1 MTAPFSY
8 MAFVT
13 PAVVLGRVS
22 AAAAVLPTA
31 VAPAVGLRRVSA
43 AAVVLPT
50 AVTTAVVLRRVSAAA
65 VVLPTAVTP
74 AVGLRRIA
82 ATVKAEKIIEKVIE
96 HIKILVFLWFELR
109 K

>member
-13 PAVVLGRVS
+13 PAVVLGRVA
-22 AAAAVLPTA
+22 AAAAVLPIA
-31 VAPAVGLRRVSA
+31 VAA
-43 AAVVLPT
+43 
-50 AVTTAVVLRRVSAAA
+50 AVVLRRV
-65 VVLPTAVTP
+65 
-74 AVGLRRIA
+74 A

>member
-13 PAVVLGRVS
+13 PAVGLRRVS

-31 VAPAVGLRRVSA
+31 VAPAVVLGRVA
-43 AAVVLPT
+43 APAVVLPT
-50 AVTTAVVLRRVSAAA
+50 AVTTAVALRRIAAAVLPITVAAA
-65 VVLPTAVTP
+65 VVL
-74 AVGLRRIA
+74 RRVA

>member
-13 PAVVLGRVS
+13 PAVGLGRV
-22 AAAAVLPTA
+22 AAAAAGLPTA
-31 VAPAVGLRRVSA
+31 VTPAVVLGRVSA
-43 AAVVLPT
+43 AAVVLPIT
-50 AVTTAVVLRRVSAAA
+50 VA
-65 VVLPTAVTP
+65 P
-74 AVGLRRIA
+74 AVGLGRVS

>member
-1 MTAPFSY
+1 
-8 MAFVT
+8 MAFVI
-13 PAVVLGRVS
+13 PAVGLRRVS

-31 VAPAVGLRRVSA
+31 VAPAVVLGRVSA
-43 AAVVLPT
+43 AAAVLPIT
-50 AVTTAVVLRRVSAAA
+50 VAAAVVLRRV
-65 VVLPTAVTP
+65 
-74 AVGLRRIA
+74 A

>member
-31 VAPAVGLRRVSA
+31 VAPAVGLGRVA
-43 AAVVLPT
+43 APATVLPIT
-50 AVTTAVVLRRVSAAA
+50 VAAAVVLRRV
-65 VVLPTAVTP
+65 
-74 AVGLRRIA
+74 A